1 MQMAMALRPES
12 SAVSF
17 VVLEPVSAANFAD
30 APAVVMAEVV
40 VLAMKIFLSSL
51 RLQICAN

>member
-1 MQMAMALRPES
+1 MAMALRPES

-40 VLAMKIFLSSL
+40 VLAIKIFLSSL
-51 RLQICAN
+51 RLQICAK